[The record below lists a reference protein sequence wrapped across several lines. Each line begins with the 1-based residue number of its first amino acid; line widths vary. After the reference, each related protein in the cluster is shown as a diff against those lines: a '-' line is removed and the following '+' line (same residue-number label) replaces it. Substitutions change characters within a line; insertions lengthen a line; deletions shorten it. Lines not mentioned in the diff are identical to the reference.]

1 MTRPASD
8 LDGFRL
14 WPGLLDRAAQEALR
28 DEVFAR
34 MRAGPLYI
42 PRMPKSGVPM
52 RVRASAVIISV
63 LPGCGLSYGGPGAAE
78 PPDSVNDGTRRKGG

>member
-8 LDGFRL
+8 FDGFRL

-34 MRAGPLYI
+34 MRG
-42 PRMPKSGVPM
+42 
-52 RVRASAVIISV
+52 RAALHSAHAEIGRCRC
-63 LPGCGLSYGGPGAAE
+63 GCG
-78 PPDSVNDGTRRKGG
+78 